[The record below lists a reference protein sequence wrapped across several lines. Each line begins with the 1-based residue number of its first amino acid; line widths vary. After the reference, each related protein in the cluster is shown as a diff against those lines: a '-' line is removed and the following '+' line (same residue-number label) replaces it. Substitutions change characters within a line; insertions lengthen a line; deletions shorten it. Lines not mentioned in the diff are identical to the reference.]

1 MNTMKESKT
10 TMEELNDL
18 LKQDAEMEVQRKM
31 ERYWDQMGVANKSPE
46 DKAAIQTVIDK
57 LKGKDL
63 FPDAVE
69 RAKNLT
75 IKVGDMENPT

>member
-1 MNTMKESKT
+1 MNTMKESRT

-57 LKGKDL
+57 LRGKDL

-69 RAKNLT
+69 RAKN
-75 IKVGDMENPT
+75 IMQKVGDMENPI

>member
-1 MNTMKESKT
+1 MNTMKESRT

-75 IKVGDMENPT
+75 IKVGDMENPI

>member
-1 MNTMKESKT
+1 MNTMKESRT

-69 RAKNLT
+69 RAKN
-75 IKVGDMENPT
+75 IMQKVGDMENPI

>member
-1 MNTMKESKT
+1 MNTMKESRT

-57 LKGKDL
+57 LRGKDL

-75 IKVGDMENPT
+75 IKVGDMENPI